1 MSYEQ
6 SQQTRQAILDHLHA
20 NPLKSANQLAL
31 ALGKTRSSVQSC
43 VKFMAGR
50 YELEKI
56 GNGNTTCY
64 RALVTTTISAK
75 DLIAEMQQKRRSAG
89 KNEVTKENGKTR
101 APGYYSQRGGNWDPH
116 DGRGQGSLRRTFGI
130 QSGLA

>member
-6 SQQTRQAILDHLHA
+6 SQKTRQAILDHLHA
-20 NPLKSANQLAL
+20 NPLNSANQIAI

-50 YELEKI
+50 CELGKI
-56 GNGNTTCY
+56 GNGNTTRY

-75 DLIAEMQQKRRSAG
+75 DLIEEMQDKRRSAG
-89 KNEVTKENGKTR
+89 KNEISKENGKTR
-101 APGYYSQRGGNWDPH
+101 GPGYYSQRGGNWEPH
-116 DGRGQGSLRRTFGI
+116 KGTGQGSLPRVFGI